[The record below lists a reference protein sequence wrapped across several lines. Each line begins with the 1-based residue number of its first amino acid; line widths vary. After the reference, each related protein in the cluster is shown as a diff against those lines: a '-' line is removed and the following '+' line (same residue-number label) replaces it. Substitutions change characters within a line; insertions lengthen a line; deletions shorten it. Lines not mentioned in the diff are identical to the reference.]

1 MSELT
6 SVPPRALTIPAQPT
20 PLTNCG
26 ILSDFG
32 VPSDNQNITDIAPDF
47 SWMTALEIFKGSF
60 RVGTDDTLNKKVYQ
74 IYPASKTDPQ
84 DGSSGPSL
92 TQTNADWH
100 FLPFLTSR
108 WWNGNIKLRFIAIK
122 PPRVTGKLLFRWFP
136 DATVPTNI
144 TDQDLLSRS
153 IKYEWDL
160 GLSNEF
166 SIDISG
172 YNVACLRPTWIPQ
185 VVGSWGDQSKGNHG
199 SWAGFGIPPMQ
210 STYGRIDVSLANSIQ
225 PGSLFPDSIR
235 ILIFQSFPGAS
246 LHTSTDIRGTGGT
259 YYLQHFFTSPKPP
272 YIFNNGE

>member
-60 RVGTDDTLNKKVYQ
+60 RVGTDDTLNKKIYQ
-74 IYPASKTDPQ
+74 IYPASKVDPQ
-84 DGSSGPSL
+84 DSTIL
-92 TQTNADWH
+92 TPLRSINADWH

-108 WWNGNIKLRFIAIK
+108 WWNGNVKLRFIAIK

-136 DATVPTNI
+136 DASVPVNI
-144 TDQDLLSRS
+144 SDQDTLARS

-172 YNVACLRPTWIPQ
+172 YNVACLRPTWIPKKT
-185 VVGSWGDQSKGNHG
+185 GSWGDQSKSYG
-199 SWAGFGIPPMQ
+199 SWAGMALPPMQ
-210 STYGRIDVSLANSIQ
+210 CTYGRLDVSLANSIQ

-246 LHTSTDIRGTGGT
+246 LHTSTDIRGTEGD
-259 YYLQHFFTSPKPP
+259 YRLNHFFNAPKPSV
-272 YIFNNGE
+272 IFDNGQ